1 MLITTSEQVVKH
13 SSVYKNRSEV
23 MFYIDLDTD
32 YRERYASPKFM
43 EFSEEGHDILT
54 SYFMLKIDGLKP
66 IGSFTVTSEAGR
78 PDVVSYKLYGSTQ
91 YWWVILAYNNMV
103 HHDELVTGTVLKIP
117 SLSDMESLYFQL
129 KTLEAQQE
137 GV

>member
-1 MLITTSEQVVKH
+1 
-13 SSVYKNRSEV
+13 

-32 YRERYASPKFM
+32 YKERYAPPKFM
-43 EFSEEGHDILT
+43 AFTEEGHDILT
-54 SYFMLKIDGLKP
+54 SYFMLKLGDLKP
-66 IGSFTVTSEAGR
+66 VGSFVVSTEAGR
-78 PDVVSYKLYGSTQ
+78 PDVVSHKLYDSTQ
-91 YWWVILAYNNMV
+91 YWWLILAYNNMI

-137 GV
+137 GI